1 MRPKNYRTI
10 GMRVWLFLICVAA
23 LPLGCREEPNHPFV
37 IALGDN
43 IRTIDPLGSPSVDA
57 ASERVRVLMF
67 NSLVTK
73 DDKFEYIGD
82 LASNIE
88 PSEDN
93 LTFTFPL
100 RDGIRFHDGHPFS
113 SADAKYTL
121 DLVLSNPHFAKST
134 GFSDSDGKSYIKSVE
149 APDPRTVV
157 VTTTRPWTGLL
168 SNLVAIPI
176 IPKDSYP
183 QKDHPVGT
191 GPFKFKSY
199 DSSKQVL
206 DVEANQD
213 YWDGP
218 PTIHTLRV
226 RVIADM
232 NLLQADLRSGGVD
245 IAPLPTSLSPD
256 AIKLLEKDPNLQVV
270 RYTGSNINLLTFNTA
285 EVPLNNVRV
294 RQAIAYAIDR
304 ESIIHDLILDQA
316 RIAHSILPR
325 ESWAYSPG
333 EIYPFDPSRAK
344 QLLDEAGLKD
354 PDGDGPQMRFA
365 EPLVL
370 KVSGSSPASKNC
382 AGQIQQYLK
391 NVGMPVDIQIAELNT
406 LLEELPLGKFQIF
419 LGQWVGGNQDP
430 VFYKDL
436 TATSKIPTPTRPG
449 RNRSRYSNKKLD
461 DLIDQAMNTFDHE
474 QAKGLYAQ
482 IQDIVSREVP
492 IFPLYYQANIA
503 IAKKNVG
510 NIKVDAS
517 GNWSFVKNLTVQ
529 KEDR

>member
-1 MRPKNYRTI
+1 MRA
-10 GMRVWLFLICVAA
+10 WLFLICVAA
-23 LPLGCREEPNHPFV
+23 LPLGCRNGLPPKDPFV

-73 DDKFEYIGD
+73 NDKFDYIGE
-82 LASNIE
+82 LASDIK

-100 RDGIRFHDGHPFS
+100 RDGIRFHDGRPFS

-134 GFSDSDGKSYIKSVE
+134 GFSDSDRKSYIKSVE
-149 APDPRTVV
+149 APDPRTLVI
-157 VTTTRPWTGLL
+157 TTIRPWTGLL

-176 IPKDSYP
+176 IPKDSYES
-183 QKDHPVGT
+183 QKTHPVGT
-191 GPFKFKSY
+191 GPFKFKRY
-199 DSSKQVL
+199 DSSQQLL
-206 DVEANQD
+206 DVEANED
-213 YWDGP
+213 YRDGP
-218 PTIHTLRV
+218 PTIQTLRV

-232 NLLQADLRSGGVD
+232 NELQAKLLSGDVD

-256 AIKLLEKDPNLQVV
+256 DIEDLEKDPNLQVN

-285 EVPLNNVRV
+285 EVPLDNVRV

-304 ESIIHDLILDQA
+304 ESIIRTLILEQA

-333 EIYPFDPSRAK
+333 QIYPFDPSKAK

-354 PDGDGPQMRFA
+354 PDDDGPQMRFA
-365 EPLVL
+365 EPMVL
-370 KVSGSSPASKNC
+370 KVSGSSPASRNC

-391 NVGMPVDIQIAELNT
+391 NVGLPVKIQIAELNT
-406 LLEELPLGKFQIF
+406 LLDELQRGEFQIF

-436 TATSKIPTPTRPG
+436 TATSEIPTPTRPG
-449 RNRSRYSNKKLD
+449 RNRSRYSNQKLD
-461 DLIDQAMNTFDHE
+461 DLIDQAMNTFDPE
-474 QAKGLYAQ
+474 QAKRLYAQ

-492 IFPLYYQANIA
+492 IFPLYYQANIV

-529 KEDR
+529 REDR